1 MTRPRKT
8 WLAFAVA
15 LAVLGGAMAW
25 VSRAALRLE
34 GQRRQEQRLAAREE
48 LVRLALWRMDAALTA
63 VVGQENTHPY
73 DHYQPLVTVTG
84 HAARS
89 PSGYVVPP
97 GAGDSV
103 SVRRPSPLLLAGSP
117 LAKLYFK
124 IDDAGEVT
132 SPQVPPEADALA
144 RRYVSEPALSVSAG
158 RLEALRAALKPKE
171 LLAALPSAP
180 ANVPGG
186 DLLAVANLGI
196 PAEQRAARI
205 DEFSARSQFHQA
217 TNTLVVGNRAAGGLR
232 SGEPRS
238 VWMGELLLLA
248 RRVSVGGRTHVVGCW
263 LDWDR
268 TRRWLLDGVRDLLPS
283 AALEPLPPGGSA
295 EGSRRLAALP
305 VRLVPGPVATPGE
318 AAVSPMV
325 VSLAA
330 AWGGLIVAAAGVA
343 VLLAGALALSER
355 RGAFVSAV
363 THELRTPLT
372 TLRMYTEMLADGA
385 VADGDKARQ
394 YLQTVHAETNRLCR
408 LVENVLTWSQ
418 LEGRRRPVH
427 RERVALGELLGRIV
441 PRLEERARQ
450 GGMELVV
457 EAPSDGTAVVTDPA
471 ALEQILFNL
480 VDNACKYASG
490 AGDKRVHVECR
501 REGGSVALRVRDHGP
516 GLAGDE
522 ARGVFRPFF
531 RARRDSAGSAGGV
544 GLGLAIGRRLA
555 RSLGGE
561 LAVDAGAGEGASFTL
576 TLPQE

>member
-8 WLAFAVA
+8 WLAFALA

-73 DHYQPLVTVTG
+73 DHYQPLVTVSG
-84 HAARS
+84 HVTQS
-89 PSGYVVPP
+89 PSGPVVLP
-97 GAGDSV
+97 GAGGFL

-132 SPQVPPEADALA
+132 SPQVPSEEEALA
-144 RRYVSEPALSVSAG
+144 RRYVSEPALSVSAR
-158 RLEALRAALKPKE
+158 RLEALRAALKPEE
-171 LLAALPSAP
+171 LVAALPSAP
-180 ANVPGG
+180 ADVPGG
-186 DLLAVANLGI
+186 DLLAVANLAI
-196 PAEQRAARI
+196 PADQRAARM

-217 TNTLVVGNRAAGGLR
+217 TNTMVIGNRPVGGLR

-238 VWMGELLLLA
+238 LWMGEMLLLA

-305 VRLVPGPVATPGE
+305 VRLVPGPVAAPGDSTVG
-318 AAVSPMV
+318 AMA
-325 VSLAA
+325 VSLAV
-330 AWGGLIVAAAGVA
+330 AWGGLIVAAAGVG

-372 TLRMYTEMLADGA
+372 TLRMYTEMLADGG
-385 VADGDKARQ
+385 VADGDKARR
-394 YLQTVHAETNRLCR
+394 YLQTLHAETNRLCR

-418 LEGRRRPVH
+418 LEGRRQAVH
-427 RERVALGELLGRIV
+427 TQRLALGELLARIV

-457 EAPSDGTAVVTDPA
+457 EAPPDGTAVVTDPA

-501 REGGSVALRVRDHGP
+501 REGGRVALRVRDHGP
-516 GLAGDE
+516 GLAGGE